1 MTACPDGIRIMV
13 RETRGLFATFA
24 RDTRGTVIL
33 YVTILLP
40 ALIGFGLLAV
50 DGGRLFNL
58 QTSLQAAADAF
69 ALAGAAELDGRADA
83 IARANNAIDTLVQN
97 RSKFSVAGLANVT
110 VASRRYLREL
120 PANDADPIDNS
131 YLAANAQEA
140 AFVEL
145 VVTPATLN
153 TLLPLPSWTISSVTT
168 GARAV
173 AGFSLTICKIMPI
186 FMCNPY
192 EGTGV
197 SIFDVAASGDLRRR
211 QVRLRYLGSNAAY
224 FPGDFAWLSV
234 GCNGAKCLAENLAKT
249 SPDTC
254 YSARGVTTEPGQKQG
269 AMAGINVRFDIYE
282 GMMGESCDPLTGTC
296 TPSPYVSDADYAPAS
311 NVRKGF
317 HDSDSDPT
325 TTCDQEDLEYGPE
338 PRPPG
343 RLPRDGCF
351 LNDPFTCPF
360 DRLGDGEWACED
372 YWNSNYDDTGLPPPA
387 GCSNDPSLLTM
398 TRHDM
403 HEYEKANGLV
413 SHQNSTPETGESS
426 CSLMTPPPG
435 TDDRRLIR
443 GAIIN
448 CAAEGPLNGRETDV
462 PVLTWA
468 EFFLTEPV
476 ERPGPDGELWLELV
490 RITDPDPNDSGVH
503 DDVQLYR

>member
-1 MTACPDGIRIMV
+1 MAQETSSVFASFV
-13 RETRGLFATFA
+13 RDKRGGAL
-24 RDTRGTVIL
+24 I
-33 YVTILLP
+33 YVTMLLP
-40 ALIGFGLLAV
+40 VLIGFGLLAV

-58 QTSLQAAADAF
+58 QTSLQAGADAF

-83 IARANNAIDTLVQN
+83 IDRANNAIDNLVQN
-97 RSKFSVAGLANVT
+97 KSKFGVSGFANVT
-110 VASRRYLREL
+110 VSSRRYLSAL
-120 PANDADPIDNS
+120 PLNDSQVITSSYVTTDP
-131 YLAANAQEA
+131 AEA
-140 AFVEL
+140 AFVEV
-145 VVTPATLN
+145 VVTPVTLATIF
-153 TLLPLPSWTISSVTT
+153 PLPNFAAASFAT
-168 GARAV
+168 GAGAV

-197 SIFDVAASGDLRRR
+197 SIFDVAASGALRRR
-211 QVRLRYLGSNAAY
+211 QVRLRYLGSNADY

-269 AMAGINVRFDIYE
+269 AMVGINVRFDIYE
-282 GMMGESCDPLTGTC
+282 GMMGETCDPLTGTC
-296 TPSPYVSDADYAPAS
+296 TPSPYASDASYAPAS

-317 HDSDSDPT
+317 RDSDSDPT

-360 DRLGDGEWACED
+360 DRLGNGEWACED
-372 YWNSNYDDTGLPPPA
+372 YWNSNYSAVGAPPA
-387 GCSNDPSLLTM
+387 GCSNDPNLLTM

-413 SHQNSTPETGESS
+413 SHQNPTPETGEPS

-448 CAAEGPLNGRETDV
+448 CGAEGPLNGRETDV

-476 ERPGPDGELWLELV
+476 ERPGPDGEVWLELV